1 MSLDLSAKLAALGNR
16 VSSVEARQYS
26 LNPNDILYSAI
37 GEGTL
42 FGCKVTQG
50 VSATDMIVALEG
62 QAVGDESNWNPDY
75 TASPERGY
83 QYANIASGK
92 DGAIRLQDTTATA
105 ENAPATGTARIDI
118 AYMYVGPNGAGFA
131 IETGTPSV
139 GTKTDFDTYGLDT
152 AGYGLAR
159 LADPDLPVGAL
170 PVARIYVS
178 DTVTGIP
185 NARIADLR
193 PQIGGAFGSMALQDA
208 NNVAIT
214 GGTISVSALTTTG
227 TLSLANGTAAAPAA
241 RFTSDT
247 DTGLFRS
254 AANVLGIAALGAA
267 AMLFTNPASA
277 VNYWQVNGSPTAT
290 QVGLAAQGTDA
301 TVHTAFTTKG
311 GGAHYFCTN
320 NFAALQLL
328 IANANSAVNYAQV
341 QGASTGNF
349 PVLSAQGSD
358 ANIGFILA
366 TKGTGAHYFQTGGS
380 INQLVVANTSAAVN
394 YWQFTGSTTGNSVS
408 AIAAGSDANIGMG
421 HSTKGTGGHSFY
433 TNGAFSA
440 VQFVVSHTAS
450 SVNYLNITGAVT
462 TGTPVL
468 SVLGSD
474 TNVNMQ
480 FNSKGTGL
488 FRYITSTGSDAVIR
502 VERTA
507 ATASYIDLI
516 AGNGATAVRAGGA
529 YHIALQTNG
538 GTEQFRVAHTGSA
551 VDFIQVTGG
560 TAGNPILTAA
570 GASADVSLI
579 LRSKGVAEVA
589 LASGGTGPV
598 SMYTNL
604 GTLQARATHTTSAV
618 NYWQFTGSTTTNS
631 ITLSAQGSD
640 ANVGINIDAK
650 GTGAIV
656 LRCNSL
662 TALRVIGAV
671 SAVNY
676 MDITAAATGG
686 NPWLSAQGAD
696 AAVGFRFSTKG
707 AGAYS
712 FQTGGGS
719 EVTQVGITHT
729 ASAVNYVNITGS
741 ATGNYPIIS
750 SVGSDTNIGLDLI
763 SKGTGDIRLRTNG
776 SPTQLLV
783 GAVASAVNYVI
794 ARGAITTGFPSLAAG
809 GTDTNIQLD
818 LISKGTGSVGVQT
831 GGGYQLAVISTASAV
846 NYGTVTGSA
855 TGTGVVFGAGGSDAN
870 IDIRIVP
877 KGTGVIN
884 LSATVAA
891 AAAVASTHKVTVKV
905 GGTTY
910 YLLATN
916 VP

>member
-538 GTEQFRVAHTGSA
+538 GTEQFRVGHT
-551 VDFIQVTGG
+551 V
-560 TAGNPILTAA
+560 
-570 GASADVSLI
+570 
-579 LRSKGVAEVA
+579 
-589 LASGGTGPV
+589 
-598 SMYTNL
+598 
-604 GTLQARATHTTSAV
+604 SAV
-618 NYWQFTGSTTTNS
+618 NYLAASGSATGTNCY
-631 ITLSAQGSD
+631 ISAAGSD
-640 ANVGINIDAK
+640 ANVGIALQSKGIASLAFITGGGVQFEVSNTAASGDWIRVQGGASGNPILSGVGASAAVSITYLTKGGSAHTFATGGSVSEIAFRISQNTASVNFVEAYGGATGAGPNLRASGSDTNIGFGLSTKGTAAFEVYTNNFGQRHLAVSHTASAVNHWNFTGAATTGRPIVYTAGSDTNVGMIFQTKGSGVITFATGTSNNEQLRISHNASSVNYWDFIGGTTGNGVSMYLSGSDTNISAFMAAK
-650 GTGAIV
+650 GTGGWNFCTSGTIS
-656 LRCNSL
+656 N
-662 TALRVIGAV
+662 RV
-671 SAVNY
+671 
-676 MDITAAATGG
+676 
-686 NPWLSAQGAD
+686 
-696 AAVGFRFSTKG
+696 FS
-707 AGAYS
+707 
-712 FQTGGGS
+712 
-719 EVTQVGITHT
+719 ITHT
-729 ASAVNYVNITGS
+729 ASAVNWAFATGS
-741 ATGNYPIIS
+741 ATGS
-750 SVGSDTNIGLDLI
+750 GVVVGAAGADTNIDL
-763 SKGTGDIRLRTNG
+763 RL
-776 SPTQLLV
+776 Q
-783 GAVASAVNYVI
+783 
-794 ARGAITTGFPSLAAG
+794 
-809 GTDTNIQLD
+809 
-818 LISKGTGSVGVQT
+818 
-831 GGGYQLAVISTASAV
+831 
-846 NYGTVTGSA
+846 
-855 TGTGVVFGAGGSDAN
+855 
-870 IDIRIVP
+870 P
-877 KGTGVIN
+877 KGTGVLDI
-884 LSATVAA
+884 LGTL
-891 AAAVASTHKVTVKV
+891 VTESVTSDRTLAVKV
-905 GGTTY
+905 NGT
-910 YLLATN
+910 LVKILIKA
-916 VP
+916 